1 MNNKIFYP
9 KDVDSIYS
17 PYDYSNGVEPT
28 EWTQIA
34 FFNKLN
40 IGIIGVNGW
49 YGAINKNGEIIIPLE
64 YDNLIDFEE
73 LESTH
78 ILAKKADL
86 WGYISWENKILIQFE
101 YSYASIFQDNEALV
115 CKDGNYFFIDKEN
128 QFLRRSDGLKKI

>member
-1 MNNKIFYP
+1 MEGN
-9 KDVDSIYS
+9 
-17 PYDYSNGVEPT
+17 
-28 EWTQIA
+28 
-34 FFNKLN
+34 
-40 IGIIGVNGW
+40 
-49 YGAINKNGEIIIPLE
+49 IIIPIE